1 MATRANQQGSNALK
15 KIEELCLLNKK
26 KNDEIR
32 KQQEEEEKRKKDEE
46 EAACLLQ
53 VEEETEKESGT
64 MTSWALL
71 DTLNSV
77 ETVDKTAME
86 IEDKEDNKDGRSPL
100 KKRTGLSKSSSRRYW
115 AQVTPP
121 EANTI
126 PHSTSSTKATTF
138 LDTITHK
145 YQHTVL
151 KLAIML
157 KSDKAFEEFTQ
168 ALMSFLC
175 KPKKCSRWN

>member
-1 MATRANQQGSNALK
+1 MLTTPTLYHTMATRANRQGSNALK
-15 KIEELCLLNKK
+15 KIEELLLLNKK
-26 KNDEIR
+26 KNKEIR

-46 EAACLLQ
+46 EAARLLQ

-71 DTLNSV
+71 DTLNGV

-86 IEDKEDNKDGRSPL
+86 IKDTEDNEDERSPL
-100 KKRTGLSKSSSRRYW
+100 KKRMDSSKSSSRRYR

-145 YQHTVL
+145 YQRTVL
-151 KLAIML
+151 GLAIML
-157 KSDKAFEEFTQ
+157 KAT
-168 ALMSFLC
+168 
-175 KPKKCSRWN
+175 KPSRNLPKP